1 MEKRVVF
8 IKKLVSNPR
17 LSDGTLEFS
26 LEKFFDKV
34 AEINGNQ
41 KWCALP
47 DLNQRPIRY
56 ERTAL
61 TS

>member
-1 MEKRVVF
+1 MVLAGSRAKFLGLSSERDFMRRTGQARVQACQ
-8 IKKLVSNPR
+8 VSK
-17 LSDGTLEFS
+17 D
-26 LEKFFDKV
+26 V
-34 AEINGNQ
+34 
-41 KWCALP
+41 KWWALP